1 MIYQRHKRLSLD
13 AIALAFLSACLC
25 LFLMAEDARAALET
39 FPVAKLKSLDK
50 ITARTNTFKIR
61 VGETVEYGPLLI
73 TLRTCRKAPPIEPPR
88 TAAFLEIIEQEADQR
103 DQWVFSGWMFASSP
117 ALSSMDHPVYDVW
130 VIDCLEDTDNLAKGD
145 DAPDIRRDIQRNV
158 GDAAAQTADRPA
170 RSLEQAIQDA
180 EYTQEAIEKARE
192 DARQRAIE
200 QSGIDPVEPD
210 ANQAEEQPG
219 ADKPDMQS
227 IEIPSVDAPR
237 TQTPDRPE
245 TPSVPAPSDEQDD
258 DFDVQDLF
266 DEPL

>member
-1 MIYQRHKRLSLD
+1 MIYQPHKRLSRD
-13 AIALAFLSACLC
+13 EIALAFLSACLC
-25 LFLMAEDARAALET
+25 LFLMAKDARAALET

-130 VIDCLEDTDNLAKGD
+130 VIDCLEDTANLAEGD
-145 DAPDIRRDIQRNV
+145 DAPDIRRNV
-158 GDAAAQTADRPA
+158 GDDAAQTADQPA
-170 RSLEQAIQDA
+170 RSLEQTIQDA

-200 QSGIDPVEPD
+200 MDGIDPVGPD
-210 ANQAEEQPG
+210 ENQAPEQLDT
-219 ADKPDMQS
+219 DKPDTQS
-227 IEIPSVDAPR
+227 IEIPSVDAP
-237 TQTPDRPE
+237 TMQTPDRPE
-245 TPSVPAPSDEQDD
+245 KPSAPVSSDEQDD